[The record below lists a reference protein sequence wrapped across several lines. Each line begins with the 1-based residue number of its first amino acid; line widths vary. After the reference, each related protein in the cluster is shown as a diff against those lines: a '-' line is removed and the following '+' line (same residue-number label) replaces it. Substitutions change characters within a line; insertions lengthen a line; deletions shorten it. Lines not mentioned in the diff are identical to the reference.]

1 MAAQRPDN
9 SDSCP
14 ALRVASR
21 NCVSVESNASEAVS
35 KFTWV
40 DHARSVGV
48 GVGAAAEASVQ
59 NNGVE
64 SAMIWIEPEVGVPPP
79 SPGFNVARTTS
90 NCSSPLAEIGQLQ
103 HSVSS

>member
-1 MAAQRPDN
+1 MAVQRPDN
-9 SDSCP
+9 SASSP

-21 NCVSVESNASEAVS
+21 NGVSVESNAAATVS
-35 KFTWV
+35 TFTWV

-59 NNGVE
+59 FNGVE
-64 SAMIWIEPEVGVPPP
+64 SAMIWIEPLTGTPPP
-79 SPGFNVARTTS
+79 SPGLNVTCTTS
-90 NCSSPLAEIGQLQ
+90 KCSSPLAEIGQLQ